1 MSEIISESSEELIHY
16 FTEMLE
22 KARKIEA
29 TTKEEADL
37 VIELEE
43 AIQTLHEK
51 LPKNPEE
58 GSYDD

>member
-1 MSEIISESSEELIHY
+1 
-16 FTEMLE
+16 MLE
-22 KARKIEA
+22 KARKVEA
-29 TTKEEADL
+29 TTKEETDL